1 MPVVRVS
8 FIEGRSDDQKRE
20 LAEAITDAMA
30 RIAGSK
36 REAVNVI
43 FEDVPKRDWYMG
55 GALTSRART
64 S

>member
-8 FIEGRSDDQKRE
+8 FIEGRSDEQKQR
-20 LAEAITDAMA
+20 LAEAIADAMA

-43 FEDVPKRDWYMG
+43 FEDVPKRDWYLG
-55 GALTSRART
+55 GALTARART